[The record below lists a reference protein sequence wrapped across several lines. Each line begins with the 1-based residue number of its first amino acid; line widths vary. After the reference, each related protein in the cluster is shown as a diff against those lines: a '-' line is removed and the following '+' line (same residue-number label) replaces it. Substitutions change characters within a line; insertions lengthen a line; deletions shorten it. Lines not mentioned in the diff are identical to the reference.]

1 MLIQTQIDSYR
12 EQGYLVVDNVLP
24 DDIVAELRRVTE
36 DFVEQSRAFS
46 EHTDIFDL
54 EPGHTAEEPRL
65 RRLKNPVQQHAV
77 YDQAW
82 RHPAVLDIVE
92 QLVGPGVRANNN
104 KLNIKSPDHGS
115 AVEWH
120 QDWAFYPHTN
130 DDVLAVGIAMDDMT
144 MENGCLLVV
153 PESHKGPIYSHHEK
167 GRFVGAIT
175 EDASGTENPVPVEIK
190 AGGISIH
197 HARTLHAS
205 APNRSQRPRRLL
217 LFEYCALDAWP
228 LLGAMSLTD
237 WKHYLDS
244 ILRGTPCNR
253 PRLESVPVELPLP
266 PPERIGSIYEM
277 QTLAQKKPMAQTR

>member
-1 MLIQTQIDSYR
+1 MLTQYQIDAYR
-12 EQGYLVVDNVLP
+12 EHGYLGVDHVLP
-24 DDIVAELRRVTE
+24 DDLVAELRRVTD
-36 DFVEQSRAFS
+36 DFVEQSAAVT
-46 EHTDIFDL
+46 EHTDVFDL
-54 EPGHTAEEPRL
+54 EPNHTAEKPLL
-65 RRLKNPVQQHAV
+65 RRLKNPVQQHPV

-104 KLNIKSPDHGS
+104 KLNIKAPGQGS

-130 DDVLAVGIAMDDMT
+130 DDVLAVGIAMDDM
-144 MENGCLLVV
+144 MQENGCLLVV
-153 PESHKGPIYSHHEK
+153 PGSHKGPIYTHHEK
-167 GRFVGAIT
+167 GRFIGAVT
-175 EDASGTENPVPVEIK
+175 EEVPGAEHAVPVEIK

-217 LFEYCALDAWP
+217 LFEYCAIDAWP
-228 LLGAMSLTD
+228 LSGAMGVTEWD
-237 WKHYLDS
+237 AYVKS
-244 ILRGTPCNR
+244 ILRGVPCNR

-277 QTLAQKKPMAQTR
+277 QTLAEKRPMAKAK